1 MNVERVNHKTLEL
14 FGARDFKE
22 FTASMDSV
30 IICDLQHIYADLLTQ
45 LWEKGEFFVQSS
57 MNRTLSG
64 EYIYLQVRGYAL
76 PDHKHDWGKVL
87 VSTEDITLYKK
98 ALQREEEHRKLAESL
113 FSHSPTALLMENF
126 NPIKIMLNELRD
138 QGVVQ
143 LEDYL
148 NQHPEF
154 VQRCLASLQILDANR
169 SALDLLQAP
178 SKNYLA
184 QHYEQVL
191 IHECMPNVMRHN
203 LLHMW
208 QGVLSTQQESCF
220 IDFAGHTHHVYLQL
234 TVLPNH
240 EHDWSRVQVVLTDIT
255 AMKKAEQHLKFLS
268 EHDSLIN
275 LYNRAALYT

>member
-14 FGARDFKE
+14 FGAHDFKE

-76 PDHKHDWGKVL
+76 PDNKHDWGKVL

-184 QHYEQVL
+184 EHYQQVL

-208 QGVLSTQQESCF
+208 HGCAQYSTRKLFYRFCRSHPPRLFTTYGSTQS
-220 IDFAGHTHHVYLQL
+220 
-234 TVLPNH
+234 
-240 EHDWSRVQVVLTDIT
+240 
-255 AMKKAEQHLKFLS
+255 
-268 EHDSLIN
+268 
-275 LYNRAALYT
+275 